1 MQPVGSRQREIASIW
16 RIPESWLPRL
26 KSSGMQAE
34 ASSTIPYRQL
44 EAANIAVAIIL
55 TLL

>member
-16 RIPESWLPRL
+16 RIPESWL
-26 KSSGMQAE
+26 E